1 MSSVRRHHSR
11 CGGAKAGLTQIIRL
25 SSYDNA
31 PDDAYVMEAQML
43 AGNDYCDAV
52 LDAALKLLHEC
63 EYSLKL
69 ARAALRTTV
78 RTTVASRSFSC
89 MRPFLPTC
97 DTDEIVSSGH
107 TSMNDS

>member
-1 MSSVRRHHSR
+1 MSSVRRHHSY

-25 SSYDNA
+25 SCYDNA
-31 PDDAYVMEAQML
+31 PDDAYVMEAQLL

-78 RTTVASRSFSC
+78 RTTVASRPLRACGHSYQ
-89 MRPFLPTC
+89 TC
-97 DTDEIVSSGH
+97 DTDEIVARVIRQ
-107 TSMNDS
+107 